1 MSEMMN
7 TCRHELNIWGECQM
21 SLFKGYCTL
30 APYVRDMSY
39 RPCALLMSGYE
50 TLLWYI
56 VMAVLTRHLN
66 VFEQCDYYN
75 NEVTVQH
82 ATVMR
87 PKGQGRV

>member
-1 MSEMMN
+1 
-7 TCRHELNIWGECQM
+7 
-21 SLFKGYCTL
+21 
-30 APYVRDMSY
+30 
-39 RPCALLMSGYE
+39 MSGYE